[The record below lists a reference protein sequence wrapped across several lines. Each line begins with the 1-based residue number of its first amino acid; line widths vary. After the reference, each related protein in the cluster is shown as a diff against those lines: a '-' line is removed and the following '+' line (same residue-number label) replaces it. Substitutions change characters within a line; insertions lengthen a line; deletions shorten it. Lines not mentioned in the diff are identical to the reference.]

1 MAAAQW
7 WAQANEEENRQ
18 NKEKE
23 ELFVFGYACKLFRDD
38 EKAILVDQEKHLIP
52 WMSDDRLLIDRYDGR
67 GHLFDLS
74 AFDASNVRDT
84 DQTLTEDEEHMEK
97 LCDEERYLEL
107 RTDMAEKTMYEEEE
121 WKRYYL
127 SLSEGYNAVG
137 FSYDYAQQMAAEQ
150 HPQVKIEAVE
160 DKPFVAPE
168 ELHVPPEVIVPETEK
183 QNAII
188 EKTAKFI
195 AEHGAQME
203 IIIKTKQSNNSQFE
217 FMHFE
222 NVLNPYYKHMVTM
235 IKSGKYRPKAEEVQE
250 DQDSSYEEEQP
261 DGYLHPS
268 LMIQR
273 ASPTPDLKPIKMPV
287 VSIHDTPY
295 GQLIK
300 SLKRSNKQ
308 HEKANDNAPDRQTCE
323 EAPSIQPPPLPPFMS
338 ASEYSPSN
346 SSLPLPPGLE
356 PVTLPSAQQPQPPPP
371 GTDVGGN
378 FYLSRDSPAS
388 EDSSSRESFSIPG
401 APQIVPPPPD
411 LQPVIDRMA
420 MYVAKNGV
428 EFEIVVK
435 SKNDPRFAFLES
447 YHVHYPYYNFKKN
460 IHITETAKEKRRL
473 EKERPKGVSFSIKGK
488 PREQESTSLEK
499 RQVFDNDSSDEESD
513 RDKPYKS
520 DLSGTSTP
528 VDADFMV
535 SENTRPESSR
545 SEYSKAEYSRSDH
558 SRTDYSRV
566 ENKVDRAE
574 LIEKLER
581 KQAEERLKDK
591 MAAAAREKLVQAN
604 KEKQMQAERKRKA
617 AMFINML
624 KSTNVVASTASAA
637 DDQHDMDESGGTGSS
652 DTPIGSRSHTPSIQ
666 EEDRLSDYSDRS
678 SRSSKKSR
686 ERGSSPP
693 SRSRKSLSPPTRS
706 RSPRRK
712 RSPIPSSSHGRSRRS
727 SSKSPPRRIIPRPP
741 SPRRRD
747 RSRSPRHRSSP
758 SISPS
763 RLKSLKR
770 SRSPSPYRS
779 SSKSSRRS
787 PTHSVRKSKKKKKSR
802 SRSPHHKSSSSKSVG
817 DLIGPVVQSCDLTIK
832 QEPQL
837 SHSAADVTENID
849 KSKAYTFTE
858 FSNLPPLPDCLPPEP
873 PSDSRAPLPPLPP
886 LPPDSDSNSCS
897 LPGDSKSEEK
907 TVSKYMLNRVRAIIK
922 ASRQAILQ
930 EEGMDD
936 P

>member
-1 MAAAQW
+1 M
-7 WAQANEEENRQ
+7 
-18 NKEKE
+18 K
-23 ELFVFGYACKLFRDD
+23 
-38 EKAILVDQEKHLIP
+38 QECHIK
-52 WMSDDRLLIDRYDGR
+52 RYDGR

-74 AFDASNVRDT
+74 AFDANNVKDT
-84 DQTLTEDEEHMEK
+84 DQTLTEDEEQMEK

-127 SLSEGYNAVG
+127 SLSEGYNAVS

-150 HPQVKIEAVE
+150 QPEVKIEAVE
-160 DKPFVAPE
+160 DKPFVVAP
-168 ELHVPPEVIVPETEK
+168 ELHVPPEVVVPETEK

-222 NVLNPYYKHMVTM
+222 NVLNPYYKHMVKM
-235 IKSGKYRPKAEEVQE
+235 IKSGKYRPKAEEIQE
-250 DQDSSYEEEQP
+250 DHDSSYEEEHP

-273 ASPTPDLKPIKMPV
+273 ASPTPDLKPIKLPP

-300 SLKRSNKQ
+300 SLKKSNKQ
-308 HEKANDNAPDRQTCE
+308 HEKTSSGTGADQQPRKDT
-323 EAPSIQPPPLPPFMS
+323 PSIQPPPLPPYIS
-338 ASEYSPSN
+338 APEYGPAN

-356 PVTLPSAQQPQPPPP
+356 PVTLPSSQQPPPP

-378 FYLSRDSPAS
+378 LYLSRDSPAS
-388 EDSSSRESFSIPG
+388 EDSSSRDSFSIPG

-447 YHVHYPYYNFKKN
+447 HHVHFPYYNFKKN
-460 IHITETAKEKRRL
+460 IHITETAKEKKRL

-499 RQVFDNDSSDEESD
+499 RQVFDNDSSDEDGD

-528 VDADFMV
+528 VDSDFIV
-535 SENTRPESSR
+535 TENTRPDSSK
-545 SEYSKAEYSRSDH
+545 SEYSRSEH
-558 SRTDYSRV
+558 SRSTEYVRS

-574 LIEKLER
+574 LMEKFER
-581 KQAEERLKDK
+581 KQAEERLKDR

-624 KSTNVVASTASAA
+624 KSTNVAASSSSSTP
-637 DDQHDMDESGGTGSS
+637 DDQRDMEESGGTAST
-652 DTPIGSRSHTPSIQ
+652 DTSIGSRSHTPITQ

-686 ERGSSPP
+686 DRGSSPP
-693 SRSRKSLSPPTRS
+693 SRSRKSTSPSSRS

-712 RSPIPSSSHGRSRRS
+712 RSPLPPSAYVRGRRS
-727 SSKSPPRRIIPRPP
+727 SSKSPTRRSIPRPQ
-741 SPRRRD
+741 SPRRKD
-747 RSRSPRHRSSP
+747 RSRSPRYRSSP
-758 SISPS
+758 SLSPGRS
-763 RLKSLKR
+763 KSLKR
-770 SRSPSPYRS
+770 SRSPSPSKR

-787 PTHSVRKSKKKKKSR
+787 PKHIRKSKKKKRSR
-802 SRSPHHKSSSSKSVG
+802 SRSPYHKSSSSRSSG
-817 DLIGPVVQSCDLTIK
+817 DLIGPVQSYDINIK
-832 QEPQL
+832 PEPQL
-837 SHSAADVTENID
+837 SQSAADVTDNID
-849 KSKAYTFTE
+849 KAKPYTFTE

-897 LPGDSKSEEK
+897 LPGESKSEEK
-907 TVSKYMLNRVRAIIK
+907 AVSKYMLNRVRAIIK

-930 EEGMDD
+930 EEGFDD
-936 P
+936 H

>member
-1 MAAAQW
+1 
-7 WAQANEEENRQ
+7 
-18 NKEKE
+18 
-23 ELFVFGYACKLFRDD
+23 
-38 EKAILVDQEKHLIP
+38 
-52 WMSDDRLLIDRYDGR
+52 
-67 GHLFDLS
+67 
-74 AFDASNVRDT
+74 
-84 DQTLTEDEEHMEK
+84 
-97 LCDEERYLEL
+97 
-107 RTDMAEKTMYEEEE
+107 
-121 WKRYYL
+121 
-127 SLSEGYNAVG
+127 
-137 FSYDYAQQMAAEQ
+137 
-150 HPQVKIEAVE
+150 
-160 DKPFVAPE
+160 
-168 ELHVPPEVIVPETEK
+168 
-183 QNAII
+183 
-188 EKTAKFI
+188 
-195 AEHGAQME
+195 ME

-222 NVLNPYYKHMVTM
+222 NVLNPYYKHMVKM
-235 IKSGKYRPKAEEVQE
+235 IKSGKYRPKAEEVKE
-250 DQDSSYEEEQP
+250 EQDSSYEEEHP

-273 ASPTPDLKPIKMPV
+273 ASPTPDLKPIKMPA

-308 HEKANDNAPDRQTCE
+308 HEKASSDSGSERHGE
-323 EAPSIQPPPLPPFMS
+323 EVPSIQPPPLPPYMS

-346 SSLPLPPGLE
+346 PNLPLPPGLE

-371 GTDVGGN
+371 GTDLGSN
-378 FYLSRDSPAS
+378 YYLSRDSPAS
-388 EDSSSRESFSIPG
+388 EDSSSRDSFSIPG
-401 APQIVPPPPD
+401 APQVVPPPPD

-488 PREQESTSLEK
+488 SREQESTSLEK

-528 VDADFMV
+528 VDSDFMATE
-535 SENTRPESSR
+535 SMRSESSR
-545 SEYSKAEYSRSDH
+545 SEYSRPDH
-558 SRTDYSRV
+558 SRSDYSRV
-566 ENKVDRAE
+566 ESRVDRAE

-581 KQAEERLKDK
+581 KQVEERLKDR

-624 KSTNVVASTASAA
+624 KSTNVGSSNPAA
-637 DDQHDMDESGGTGSS
+637 DDQMNESGGTGSA
-652 DTPIGSRSHTPSIQ
+652 DTPIGSRSHTPSTHD
-666 EEDRLSDYSDRS
+666 EDRLSDYSDRS
-678 SRSSKKSR
+678 SWSSKKSR
-686 ERGSSPP
+686 DRGSSPP
-693 SRSRKSLSPPTRS
+693 SRSRRSQSPS
-706 RSPRRK
+706 SRRK
-712 RSPIPSSSHGRSRRS
+712 HSPVPLSSYVRSRRS
-727 SSKSPPRRIIPRPP
+727 SSKSPPRRIPRPP
-741 SPRRRD
+741 SPRKRD
-747 RSRSPRHRSSP
+747 RSRSPRHRS
-758 SISPS
+758 ISPGRS
-763 RLKSLKR
+763 KSLKR

-802 SRSPHHKSSSSKSVG
+802 SRSPHYKSSSSSKSTG
-817 DLIGPVVQSCDLTIK
+817 DLIGPVVQSCELPIK

-837 SHSAADVTENID
+837 SHSAADVTDNTD
-849 KSKAYTFTE
+849 KSRAYTYTE

-886 LPPDSDSNSCS
+886 LPPDSDSNSSS
-897 LPGDSKSEEK
+897 LPGESKSEEK

-930 EEGMDD
+930 EEGVDD

>member
-18 NKEKE
+18 SKAQE
-23 ELFVFGYACKLFRDD
+23 ELFVFGYACKVFRDD
-38 EKAILVDQEKHLIP
+38 EKASFVDQEKHLIP
-52 WMSDDRLLIDRYDGR
+52 WMSDDRVLIDRYDGR

-74 AFDASNVRDT
+74 AYDASNIKDT
-84 DQTLTEDEEHMEK
+84 EQTLTEDEEQIEK
-97 LCDEERYLEL
+97 LCDEERFLEL
-107 RTDMAEKTMYEEEE
+107 RTDLAEKTMYEEEE

-150 HPQVKIEAVE
+150 QPEVKIEAVE
-160 DKPFVAPE
+160 DKPFVVAP
-168 ELHVPPEVIVPETEK
+168 ELHVPPEINVPELEK

-203 IIIKTKQSNNSQFE
+203 IIIKTKQSNNAQFE

-222 NVLNPYYKHMVTM
+222 NTLNPYYKHMVKM
-235 IKSGKYRPKAEEVQE
+235 IKSGKYRPKAEEIQE
-250 DQDSSYEEEQP
+250 DLDSSYEEEHP

-273 ASPTPDLKPIKMPV
+273 ASPTPDLKPIKMPTG
-287 VSIHDTPY
+287 SIHDTPY

-308 HEKANDNAPDRQTCE
+308 HDKASNDSGADRQPHT
-323 EAPSIQPPPLPPFMS
+323 EASAIQPPPLPPYMS
-338 ASEYSPSN
+338 LPEYGTSN

-356 PVTLPSAQQPQPPPP
+356 PVTLPSAHQPPPPPP
-371 GTDVGGN
+371 GTDVDGN
-378 FYLSRDSPAS
+378 IYLSQDSPAS
-388 EDSSSRESFSIPG
+388 EDSSSRDSFSIPG

-447 YHVHYPYYNFKKN
+447 YHVHFPYYNFKKN

-488 PREQESTSLEK
+488 PREQESASLEK
-499 RQVFDNDSSDEESD
+499 RQVFDNDSSDEEGD
-513 RDKPYKS
+513 RDKLYKS

-528 VDADFMV
+528 VDADFMLM
-535 SENTRPESSR
+535 ENTRPDTSR
-545 SEYSKAEYSRSDH
+545 SDTSRSDYSRAEQPRAEYSRA
-558 SRTDYSRV
+558 

-581 KQAEERLKDK
+581 KQAEERLKDR

-624 KSTNVVASTASAA
+624 KSTNVTTSTTSAA
-637 DDQHDMDESGGTGSS
+637 DDQRDMEESGSTG
-652 DTPIGSRSHTPSIQ
+652 TPIGSRSQTPITQ

-678 SRSSKKSR
+678 SKSSKKSR

-693 SRSRKSLSPPTRS
+693 SRSRKSPSPPSRS
-706 RSPRRK
+706 KSPRRK
-712 RSPIPSSSHGRSRRS
+712 RSPIPLSAYVKSRRS
-727 SSKSPPRRIIPRPP
+727 SSKSPHRRPILRTQSPPRKDRSK
-741 SPRRRD
+741 SPRYRVNPSLSPG
-747 RSRSPRHRSSP
+747 RS
-758 SISPS
+758 
-763 RLKSLKR
+763 KSVKR
-770 SRSPSPYRS
+770 SRSPSPSKS

-787 PTHSVRKSKKKKKSR
+787 PTHSVRKSKKKKRSR
-802 SRSPHHKSSSSKSVG
+802 SRSPRHKSSSSKRVG
-817 DLIGPVVQSCDLTIK
+817 DVIGPVQICDLTIK
-832 QEPQL
+832 QEPGLLQ
-837 SHSAADVTENID
+837 SATDITDNID
-849 KSKAYTFTE
+849 KAKTYSYTD

-897 LPGDSKSEEK
+897 LPGDSKGEEK
-907 TVSKYMLNRVRAIIK
+907 TVSNYMLNRVRAIIK

-930 EEGMDD
+930 EEGFDD